1 MNSQPLNALE
11 YGPSRDPRHINQ
23 PQLDDEGFNLPP
35 ILIQYW
41 HTVVRWRWLMAG
53 IVAACVLIGITV
65 TLLMAPLY
73 TAKSQLQI
81 DRQQKQITNVEGLEA
96 ELPGQDMEFYATQ
109 YELLKARPLA
119 ERVATELK
127 LYDSDAFLEAHG
139 IDPDIFEQEN
149 GPKTVAE
156 LKNDRERLVV
166 NTLLDAVEV
175 APIRMSKLVDI
186 NYTSRDAELSS
197 QIANQ
202 WAAAFIDLSMERQ
215 FASTADAR
223 AFLEERLKT
232 LRERL
237 EESERQV
244 VLYAANTGI
253 VALDEIR
260 DPNGRAIGNRTLTGS
275 TLEQLASELNQATAA
290 RIAAEARTGS
300 AGGNTAEAVNSA
312 TLSSLRGKRAEVA
325 AAYSKMLV
333 QFAPEF
339 PAVIELKQQLSAI
352 DEAINLETSRIARS
366 RSQEYREALARERDL
381 LGKVNALKAELSE
394 QNKANIQYAI
404 YQREADTNRELYDA
418 LLQRYKEIG
427 VAGTVGVNNIAIV
440 EPAIVPVK
448 PSSPVLVI
456 NLAIALL
463 LGLGLA
469 GATAFALEQ
478 IDEGIREPGQVE
490 GMLKLPLLG
499 LTPMV
504 EAESVLDELRDV
516 KSNVY
521 DAYFSIHSNLAFS
534 TSHGFP
540 KSIAVTS
547 TRPVEGKSSSSMALA
562 TILGRTGKR
571 VLLVD
576 ADMRSPSI
584 HGFFG
589 LPNVRGLSHVLA
601 GDDDWSAMVQETDR
615 TNVSMLPAGPV
626 PPSAAE
632 LLSGDRLGQFVADA
646 LTRYDHVVI
655 DSPPVLGMTDAPLI
669 ANAVESLVYVVQS
682 AGAAVRG
689 IRASI
694 KRIAVGKANIAGV
707 ILTKMGSGSSG
718 YGYGYGD
725 GYGYGYGRRYGE
737 EGEEAK
743 G

>member
-1 MNSQPLNALE
+1 MTKELVPSMEPVSLGSQRNEVYSPM
-11 YGPSRDPRHINQ
+11 
-23 PQLDDEGFNLPP
+23 DDEGFNLPP

-53 IVAACVLIGITV
+53 IVAACVLIGIAV

-81 DRQQKQITNVEGLEA
+81 DRQQKQITKVEGLEGD
-96 ELPGQDMEFYATQ
+96 LPGQDLEFYATQ

-119 ERVATELK
+119 ERVASELK
-127 LYDSDAFLEAHG
+127 LYDSDPFLEAHG
-139 IDPDIFEQEN
+139 INPDEFVEERGN
-149 GPKTVAE
+149 KTAAE
-156 LKNDRERLVV
+156 LKKDRDRRVV
-166 NTLLDAVEV
+166 NALLDSVEV
-175 APIRMSKLVDI
+175 APIRMSKLVNV
-186 NYTSRDAELSS
+186 NYTSRDADLSS
-197 QIANQ
+197 RIANQ
-202 WAAAFIDLSMERQ
+202 WAASFIELSMERQ

-223 AFLEERLKT
+223 AFLEERLET

-244 VLYAANTGI
+244 VLYASNTGI

-260 DPNGRAIGNRTLTGS
+260 DANGRAIGNRTLTGA
-275 TLEQLASELNQATAA
+275 TLEQLANELNKATAA
-290 RIAAEARTGS
+290 RIEAEARAGA
-300 AGGNTAEAVNSA
+300 AGGSTAEAVTSA
-312 TLSSLRGKRAEVA
+312 SLSSLRSQRAEVA
-325 AAYSKMLV
+325 AAYAKMLV

-339 PAVIELKQQLSAI
+339 PGVIELKEQLTAI
-352 DEAINLETSRIARS
+352 DEAINVETSRISRS
-366 RSQEYREALARERDL
+366 RSQQYSEALTREKDL
-381 LGKVNALKAELSE
+381 RSKVEALKGELSD

-404 YQREADTNRELYDA
+404 FQREADTNRELYDA

-440 EPAIVPVK
+440 EPAIVPIK
-448 PSSPVLVI
+448 PSSPVLII

-463 LGLGLA
+463 LGVGLA

-478 IDEGIREPGQVE
+478 IDEGIREPSQVE
-490 GMLKLPLLG
+490 AMLRLPLLG
-499 LTPMV
+499 LAPLV
-504 EAESVLDELRDV
+504 ESENVLDELKDV
-516 KSNVY
+516 KSNFY

-547 TRPVEGKSSSSMALA
+547 TRPAEGKSSSSTALA

-589 LPNVRGLSHVLA
+589 LPNTRGLSHVLA
-601 GDDDWSAMVQETDR
+601 GDDDWGAMVHETDR
-615 TNVSMLPAGPV
+615 TNVSVLSAGPV

-632 LLSGDRLGQFVADA
+632 LLSGDRLGQFVAEA
-646 LTRYDHVVI
+646 LKRYDHVVI

-669 ANAVESLVYVVQS
+669 ANAVESLIYVVQS
-682 AGAAVRG
+682 GGAAVRG

-694 KRIAVGKANIAGV
+694 KRIAIGRANIAGV
-707 ILTKMGSGSSG
+707 VLTKMGSRTSG

-737 EGEEAK
+737 ESEGAK